1 MGNVKIRRGTKAPT
15 AVSRVDVS
23 GRATYRTRATPRT
36 TTPLAA
42 AGEKKGS
49 RRKATSA
56 PVSTATGRRGAR
68 GPRGG
73 GGGGATSSRRRSRDP
88 RGRLPSRS
96 KRRRSAPAFLG
107 SCRPCAKPRSSRGG
121 ERGARRRRNRAAP
134 CAGVWSCSLE
144 IMLRFSLFARHRK
157 RESRAKQ
164 AVSPPCAFARKPK
177 SRRASGVRGT
187 RAWRVGGTPLTRA
200 SLRDR
205 RYEARREVARSV

>member
-1 MGNVKIRRGTKAPT
+1 MPYRRTGTRTTWTRATRRRRRRSRAPARRRRRRRRRRERRRRRRFGRRSFARRSFGRMGNVKIRRGTKAPT
-15 AVSRVDVS
+15 AVSRVEVS

-49 RRKATSA
+49 RRKATPA

-68 GPRGG
+68 GPHGG
-73 GGGGATSSRRRSRDP
+73 GGGGATSSRRRYRDP
-88 RGRLPSRS
+88 RGCLPSRS

-134 CAGVWSCSLE
+134 CADVWSCSLE
-144 IMLRFSLFARHRK
+144 IML
-157 RESRAKQ
+157 
-164 AVSPPCAFARKPK
+164 
-177 SRRASGVRGT
+177 
-187 RAWRVGGTPLTRA
+187 
-200 SLRDR
+200 
-205 RYEARREVARSV
+205 